1 MGEIVQTINTS
12 VFVADNSPITHR
24 ARFSSIVSFITELG
38 FIISP
43 ILMGHFIEIYGTRNV
58 WILVFFLAISGAIL
72 MYILY
77 LFEGYRKVHRK
88 NDKQQKMF

>member
-43 ILMGHFIEIYGTRNV
+43 ILIPTSA
-58 WILVFFLAISGAIL
+58 FFLKKTRI
-72 MYILY
+72 
-77 LFEGYRKVHRK
+77 
-88 NDKQQKMF
+88 